1 MATSPKYVDRVL
13 AVTTT
18 TGTGTLTLGAAVAG
32 YQAWSALG
40 DGNSAYYYI
49 EAVDGSGI
57 PTGDWEVGIGT
68 YATSGTTLTRDTVLA
83 SSNSGSAVT
92 LAAGTKRVGLAA
104 SPAIIHPYPVV
115 ETAMTADTTLTAA
128 AYGKA
133 YLVTI
138 TSVDITATLPAA
150 ANHTGETIRFR
161 VAGSS
166 TKLLTLD
173 GNSTETIDGLTTR
186 IMWAGESC
194 EIMSDGTNW
203 SKVAGKTIPMVLT
216 LTRSSTDQTGIAS
229 GTWTTILMDTN
240 SAISNAPAAMWDSG
254 NSRAKVVRP
263 GRYRINVYVYESAGG
278 SSYLYLGVSINGANP
293 PSSFFQLWVLSSQT
307 AGNFTTL
314 KQLAVNDYAQ
324 PTVFGLSGGT
334 ITIAGAASPA
344 SIEITEVPQW

>member
-13 AVTTT
+13 AVSTT
-18 TGTGTLTLGAAVAG
+18 TGSGTLTLGAAVAG

-40 DGNSAYYYI
+40 DGISAYYYI
-49 EAVDGSGI
+49 EAVDGNGI

-68 YATSGTTLTRDTVLA
+68 YTSSGTTLSRDTVLA

-92 LAAGTKRVGLAA
+92 LAAGTKRVGLTA
-104 SPAIIHPYPVV
+104 SPAIVHPYPVV
-115 ETAMTADTTLTAA
+115 ETAMTADTTLTAT

-138 TSVDITATLPAA
+138 TSADITATLPAA

-173 GNSTETIDGLTTR
+173 GNSTETLDGSLTR

-203 SKVAGKTIPMVLT
+203 SKITGKTIPMVLK
-216 LTRSSTDQTGIAS
+216 LTRASTDQSGIAAS
-229 GTWTTILMDTN
+229 TWTAILMDTN
-240 SAISNAPAAMWDSG
+240 SATSNAPAAMWDSG
-254 NSRAKVVRP
+254 NNRGKAVRP
-263 GRYRINVYVYESAGG
+263 GRYLVTVFVYESAGG
-278 SSYLYLGVSINGANP
+278 SSFLYLGVSVNGAV
-293 PSSFFQLWVLSSQT
+293 PSPFSQWMVLASQT
-307 AGNFTTL
+307 AGVCDDVKL
-314 KQLAVNDYAQ
+314 LAVSDYVQ
-324 PTVFGLSGGT
+324 PAVYGASTGT
-334 ITIAGAASPA
+334 ITIAGSASPA
-344 SIEITEVPQW
+344 CITLTELPQW